1 MTTERWSV
9 NIPPNS
15 QIPLDTSLIPRN
27 ANSRLNILC
36 VALVHKVVRT
46 EFLTRT
52 TVSIVSHDASSYQQ
66 PTVLCTLVPSFS
78 EQLCVEFLLE
88 PRELAYVRVEGP
100 NVVNLSGTTITPLPE
115 RATVQFPEENNS
127 FRLSPPTDHQ
137 HLGISNQRSR
147 DGGSGPSHQGSNSFT
162 LRISDSSHTSPNKRN
177 YGLSEPHYTR
187 DAITTTG
194 ERSKDHHSL
203 PPQPDSRETQKH
215 AKRKDRDFINNDQSL
230 LKRIRR

>member
-1 MTTERWSV
+1 MV
-9 NIPPNS
+9 MNHLP
-15 QIPLDTSLIPRN
+15 D
-27 ANSRLNILC
+27 
-36 VALVHKVVRT
+36 
-46 EFLTRT
+46 
-52 TVSIVSHDASSYQQ
+52 Q
-66 PTVLCTLVPSFS
+66 PTRCTEMKPIRVRFYPAFSLLPQMVSGFS

-100 NVVNLSGTTITPLPE
+100 NMVNLSGTTVTPLPE
-115 RATVQFPEENNS
+115 RATVQFPDKNNS
-127 FRLSPPTDHQ
+127 FWLSPPTDHQ

-162 LRISDSSHTSPNKRN
+162 PRVSDSSHTSPNKRN
-177 YGLSEPHYTR
+177 YGLSEPHHTR

-194 ERSKDHHSL
+194 ERSKDRHSL

-215 AKRKDRDFINNDQSL
+215 AKRKDRDFVNNDQSL